1 MRTLSR
7 ILLVLAVSALA
18 PSPSAAQ
25 SLEGSKWSIDQ
36 EGVDAP
42 VVWWLGS
49 QGRVRSGD
57 IGTILPGYHWVQRQD
72 SLIVSVGDT
81 LRYSGV
87 LMANRLVG
95 VRTGPRRQEGWWSG
109 ARADAPAA
117 VAQTPSTAA
126 PEGSPNNPNTQLN
139 SRPVDPAVSTPPATT
154 PNPPSNPPTQR
165 TLRRIER
172 ADGGAANPQPSTP
185 AASSAGEGREIRRL
199 NRPGRAAT
207 TEPAPAPSGP
217 PIDAAP
223 LLGRWVS
230 HNPNLRLAL
239 EIRPDS
245 TATFT
250 GRNGTPRALRW
261 SASADG
267 LVMTMDYTEEGDRE
281 VVVRQDGEGLRMQ
294 GRGMLLYILMDRAPA
309 GSSLEPAV
317 RQP

>member
-1 MRTLSR
+1 MTTTR
-7 ILLVLAVSALA
+7 LLARAGLVAALLALA
-18 PSPSAAQ
+18 APHPLRAQ

-42 VVWWLGS
+42 VIWWLGS
-49 QGRVRSGD
+49 QGRVRTGD
-57 IGTILPGYHWVQRQD
+57 IGTILPGYHWVQKQD

-81 LRYSGV
+81 LRYAGI

-117 VAQTPSTAA
+117 AVAQTPTT
-126 PEGSPNNPNTQLN
+126 NPGTEQMN
-139 SRPVDPAVSTPPATT
+139 RPVDQGQSQAATPPSTT
-154 PNPPSNPPTQR
+154 PATNPAPR

-172 ADGGAANPQPSTP
+172 EGAPT
-185 AASSAGEGREIRRL
+185 SSAAPAQTQSSGDHEIRRL

-207 TEPAPAPSGP
+207 NEPTPAVSGP

-223 LLGRWVS
+223 LVGRWVS

-239 EIRPDS
+239 EIRADS
-245 TATFT
+245 TATFV
-250 GRNGTPRALRW
+250 GRNGVARQLRW
-261 SASADG
+261 TAAADG
-267 LVMTMDYTEEGDRE
+267 IVMTMDYTEEGDRE
-281 VVVRQDGEGLRMQ
+281 VVVRRDGAGVRMQ

-309 GSSLEPAV
+309 GESLEPAV